1 MGGKKISFG
10 YSQIMYLPF
19 HYFLIIFYFRIPSLK
34 YCGDTEDY
42 CGEGCQSNCNVN
54 KPGSFDSVFQNK
66 GQFQL
71 AVDFE

>member
-1 MGGKKISFG
+1 MTCGPEKPCDNGNCCSKWG
-10 YSQIMYLPF
+10 
-19 HYFLIIFYFRIPSLK
+19 